1 MPYKILTVD
10 DEKDM
15 TRLLQRTL
23 EPEIDCK
30 VSMAFSAKMAMNILA
45 NDTFDLVICDIKM
58 PGMDG
63 FELLDHITRSFPD
76 LTVVMLTAFG
86 NIDLAVKATKKGAY
100 DFISK
105 PFDQSEIIYKI
116 QKALERSRLLSEN
129 KRLLSEKKGFSS
141 QLVGTSEAMAKVYE
155 KISMIASSDV
165 SVLILGESGTGK
177 DMTAKT
183 IHSLS
188 PRKNQP
194 FIPVNCPTIPE
205 LILES
210 ELFGYK
216 KGAFTNAV
224 RDKKGLFQEADKGTL
239 FLDEIGDIGPT
250 IQTKLLRAVQEKE
263 IKPLGDTK
271 TRKIDVRIIASTN
284 SDLEKKMADHQ
295 FRQDFFYRLSVITIK
310 LPPLRDRITD
320 IPALAEHL
328 VEKNCKKLN
337 KEPKTI
343 SPEVMDLLM
352 KQPWPG
358 NIRELENV
366 LIQGILYS
374 KGEII
379 NKADLPIKPVKKSI
393 TDKFD
398 LSSPEHTELYKLF
411 YKEAKEKILHDFN
424 HDYIGQ
430 LLSMTNG
437 NVTQAAKQCN
447 LDRQG
452 LQQIM
457 KRFSINPDQFRT

>member
-10 DEKDM
+10 DEEDM
-15 TRLLQRTL
+15 TRLLKRTL
-23 EPEIDCK
+23 EPEINCN
-30 VSMAFSAKMAMNILA
+30 VSMAYSAQMAINILA

-63 FELLDHITRSFPD
+63 LGLLDHITQSFPD

-86 NIDLAVKATKKGAY
+86 NIDLAVKAIKKGAY

-105 PFDQSEIIYKI
+105 PFDQNEIIFKI
-116 QKALERSRLLSEN
+116 KKALERSSLLSEN
-129 KRLLSEKKGFSS
+129 KRLLNEKKISSS
-141 QLVGTSEAMAKVYE
+141 QLVGTSDAMAKVFE
-155 KISMIASSDV
+155 KISLIASSDV

-183 IHSLS
+183 IHKLS
-188 PRKNQP
+188 SRQAGP

-205 LILES
+205 HILES

-239 FLDEIGDIGPT
+239 FLDEIGDIGPS
-250 IQTKLLRAVQEKE
+250 IQTKLLRAIQEKE

-271 TRKIDVRIIASTN
+271 TYKIDARIIASTN
-284 SDLEKKMADHQ
+284 RNLEKKIAAHE
-295 FRQDFFYRLSVITIK
+295 FRQDFFYRLSVITIE

-320 IPALAEHL
+320 IPALVEHL
-328 VEKNCKKLN
+328 IEKNCKKLN
-337 KEPKTI
+337 KEPKSI
-343 SPEVMDLLM
+343 SSEVLDLLM

-358 NIRELENV
+358 NVRELENAI
-366 LIQGILYS
+366 IQGILYS
-374 KGEII
+374 KGKII
-379 NKADLPIKPVKKSI
+379 NKADLPVKKPGLCQI
-393 TDKFD
+393 NA
-398 LSSPEHTELYKLF
+398 SSSEKTELYKLF
-411 YKEAKEKILHDFN
+411 YKAAKEKTLHDFN
-424 HDYIGQ
+424 HDYIGA

-437 NVTQAAKQCN
+437 NVTKAAKQCN

-457 KRFSINPDQFRT
+457 KRFAIDPGQFR